1 VARRAGEG
9 HRPGERR
16 VGEHRAAGDRAVTI
30 PVMRPWLGEEEAQA
44 AAAAV
49 ASGWVAQGP
58 RVARFEAAFAEALGA
73 AHAVAVSSCTTA
85 LHLALIVAGIGPGDE
100 VVAPSLSFIATMNAA
115 RYVGAVPVFADVD
128 AATLNL
134 VPDTIAPRLTGRTRA
149 VIVPD
154 QAGMPADLDAIRALC
169 EPRGIAVI
177 EDAACAAG
185 AVYRGRP
192 AGATASLA
200 TFSFHPRKLLT
211 TGEGGMIVT
220 PDADAAARLRRLRE
234 HGMNVGAAERHAS
247 QQPVIERYLEVGY
260 NYRMTDVQAAIGLV
274 QLAKLGR
281 QIERRREL
289 AARYQRLLAGI
300 PGLVTIR
307 DPAYGTTNYQS
318 FWVMLPDGFPVSRDD
333 LMRMLAD
340 AGVSARR
347 GIMAAHLE
355 PAYAGVPCP
364 PLPVTERITAGSI
377 ILPLFHELT
386 EEEQDLVVSVIHA
399 AAGIRQPVRSA

>member
-1 VARRAGEG
+1 MV
-9 HRPGERR
+9 
-16 VGEHRAAGDRAVTI
+16 
-30 PVMRPWLGEEEAQA
+30 
-44 AAAAV
+44 
-49 ASGWVAQGP
+49 
-58 RVARFEAAFAEALGA
+58 
-73 AHAVAVSSCTTA
+73 
-85 LHLALIVAGIGPGDE
+85 
-100 VVAPSLSFIATMNAA
+100 
-115 RYVGAVPVFADVD
+115 
-128 AATLNL
+128 
-134 VPDTIAPRLTGRTRA
+134 
-149 VIVPD
+149 D
-154 QAGMPADLDAIRALC
+154 QAGVPADLDAIRALC

-185 AVYRGRP
+185 AVYQGRP

-220 PDADAAARLRRLRE
+220 PDADVAARLRRLRE

-274 QLAKLGR
+274 QLGKLGR

-289 AARYQRLLAGI
+289 AARYQELLADI

-318 FWVMLPDGFPVSRDD
+318 FWVLLPDGFPVSRDD
-333 LMRMLAD
+333 LLRMLAD

-355 PAYAGVPCP
+355 PAYAGLPCP
-364 PLPVTERITAGSI
+364 PLPVTERVTAGSL
-377 ILPLFHELT
+377 ILPLFHEMT

-399 AAGIRQPVRSA
+399 AAGLRQPVTSA

>member
-1 VARRAGEG
+1 
-9 HRPGERR
+9 
-16 VGEHRAAGDRAVTI
+16 
-30 PVMRPWLGEEEAQA
+30 MRPWLGEEEAQA

-58 RVARFEAAFAEALGA
+58 RVARFEAAFAEALGTG
-73 AHAVAVSSCTTA
+73 HAVAVSSCTTA

-115 RYVGAVPVFADVD
+115 RYVGAEPVFADVD

-134 VPDTIAPRLTGRTRA
+134 VPDTVAPRLTGRTRA

-154 QAGMPADLDAIRALC
+154 QAGVPADLDAIRALC

-185 AVYRGRP
+185 AVYQGRP

-220 PDADAAARLRRLRE
+220 PDADIAARLRRLRE

-247 QQPVIERYLEVGY
+247 QQPVTERYLEVGY

-364 PLPVTERITAGSI
+364 PLPVTERVTAGS
-377 ILPLFHELT
+377 
-386 EEEQDLVVSVIHA
+386 SSS
-399 AAGIRQPVRSA
+399 RSSTS

>member
-1 VARRAGEG
+1 
-9 HRPGERR
+9 
-16 VGEHRAAGDRAVTI
+16 VTI

-58 RVARFEAAFAEALGA
+58 RVAQFEAAFAEALGA

-85 LHLALIVAGIGPGDE
+85 LHLALIAAGIGPGDE

-115 RYVGAVPVFADVD
+115 RYVGADPVFADVD
-128 AATLNL
+128 PATLNL
-134 VPDTIAPRLTGRTRA
+134 VPTTIEPRLTGKTRA
-149 VIVPD
+149 VIVAD
-154 QAGMPADLDAIRALC
+154 QAGVPADLDAIRALC
-169 EPRGIAVI
+169 EPRGVAVI

-211 TGEGGMIVT
+211 TGEGGMITT
-220 PDADAAARLRRLRE
+220 PDADVAARLRRLRE
-234 HGMNVGAAERHAS
+234 HGMSVGAAERHAS

-289 AARYQRLLAGI
+289 AARYQELLADI
-300 PGLVTIR
+300 PGLVTVR
-307 DPAYGTTNYQS
+307 DPRYGTTNYQS
-318 FWVMLPDGFPVSRDD
+318 FWVQLPDGFPVSRDD
-333 LMRMLAD
+333 LLRMLAD

-355 PAYAGVPCP
+355 PAYAGFLCP
-364 PLPVTERITAGSI
+364 PLPVTERVTAGSL

-386 EEEQDLVVSVIHA
+386 EEEQDLVVSVVHA
-399 AAGIRQPVRSA
+399 AAGLREPAGRA

>member
-1 VARRAGEG
+1 
-9 HRPGERR
+9 
-16 VGEHRAAGDRAVTI
+16 VTI

-73 AHAVAVSSCTTA
+73 GHAVAVSSCTTA
-85 LHLALIVAGIGPGDE
+85 LHLALIAAGIGPGDE

-115 RYVGAVPVFADVD
+115 LYVGAEPAFADVD

-134 VPDTIAPRLTGRTRA
+134 VPGTIAPRLTDRTRA
-149 VIVPD
+149 VIVAD
-154 QAGMPADLDAIRALC
+154 QAGVPADLDAIRALC

-192 AGATASLA
+192 AGAAAFLA

-220 PDADAAARLRRLRE
+220 PDADVAARLRRLRE

-247 QQPVIERYLEVGY
+247 QQPVIERYVEVGY

-289 AARYQRLLAGI
+289 AARYQRLLADI
-300 PGLVTIR
+300 PGLVTVQ
-307 DPAYGTTNYQS
+307 DPAYGATNFQS
-318 FWVMLPDGFPVSRDD
+318 FWVMLPDDFPVNRND
-333 LMRMLAD
+333 LLRMLAD

-355 PAYAGVPCP
+355 PAYAGRPCP
-364 PLPVTERITAGSI
+364 PLPVTERITAGSL
-377 ILPLFHELT
+377 ILPLFHQLT
-386 EEEQDLVVSVIHA
+386 EEEQDLVVSVIHT
-399 AAGIRQPVRSA
+399 AAGLRQPVRSA